1 MPKNDFFRS
10 SSVTT
15 AGIPGGATATVS
27 GLGGG
32 LSQSALAAQKASAVL
47 SANSGQRDSLFNAL
61 KALFDDQPKM
71 EPSVLETYL
80 PELKDGLIATDNSI
94 AFVVRNVLLSIYSG
108 ATHLAQVPSDVSSV
122 IKHAGDGLSHV
133 EIPSDKVQEAFKKTS
148 TFKANGNGSFQS
160 MQSVS
165 EAIAKQS
172 EKVME
177 GLNREFPRNNSHVSP
192 HAQFASTLAGV
203 SIGITGALPMALALG
218 TDLVGQTSKETSV
231 TSHFLSEESA
241 SRDGKK
247 NVYVASSNVSKATQN
262 SDSQQSKRRSLELDE
277 ELSNMDHASN

>member
-15 AGIPGGATATVS
+15 AAIPGGTTATFS
-27 GLGGG
+27 GIGSG

-47 SANSGQRDSLFNAL
+47 SVNSGQRDSLFHAL
-61 KALFDDQPKM
+61 KALFDDQPQI

-94 AFVVRNVLLSIYSG
+94 AFVVQNTLLSIYSG
-108 ATHLAQVPSDVSSV
+108 AIHLAQVPSDVSSV
-122 IKHAGDGLSHV
+122 IKHTANGLSHL
-133 EIPSDKVQEAFKKTS
+133 EIPSDKVHDAFKKTS
-148 TFKANGNGSFQS
+148 TFKANGNGSFPS

-165 EAIAKQS
+165 EAIGKQG

-177 GLNREFPRNNSHVSP
+177 GVYKEFPRNNSHAST
-192 HAQFASTLAGV
+192 HAQLGSTLAGG
-203 SIGITGALPMALALG
+203 SIGITGAIPTALALG
-218 TDLVGQTSKETSV
+218 TDLVGQTFKEISA
-231 TSHFLSEESA
+231 TSHFLTEESV

-247 NVYVASSNVSKATQN
+247 MYMLQAVMFQKLLRILIANNQRYVYWS
-262 SDSQQSKRRSLELDE
+262 
-277 ELSNMDHASN
+277 